1 MPYFVLTCLD
11 KPDAL
16 PLRMA
21 TREAHLAFVAEQGG
35 VVRLAGP
42 FLSDAGEMAGSM
54 FVIEAVDLAA
64 ARAFNAADPYQRAG
78 LFSSVDIRAWR
89 ATIGAVP

>member
-1 MPYFVLTCLD
+1 MPYFVLTCID
-11 KPDAL
+11 KPDSL

-78 LFSSVDIRAWR
+78 LFGSVDIRAWR